1 MKKPELVVP
10 SPNEKVAKL
19 ALEAGADTVYLPLTG
34 HVSIR
39 FASKFFSL
47 DDIPPLTDFAHERQ
61 KKVFMVANG
70 FPKMGGEKTYQDII
84 KRGMEIGVDGIVLG
98 SIGLLRWAAKLKKA
112 NGYPGSIIAS
122 GIVSAVSSR
131 SPRFLAGIGV
141 DRIIVPRLMSI
152 AELGDYAKNAPVEF
166 EVYTHGFLC
175 SAWDGKLC
183 KLPEHIF
190 GRHIEQGAC
199 IVNPQILEQDSDGVR
214 LPEGKVLKKCPNTE
228 ITDSGVLSFSE
239 NKPMVSACFCD
250 FETVVA
256 GKKLPFRV
264 AEQTLQS
271 ELFAIPELIKL
282 GTAGFKIIPE
292 GGGEENIAKT
302 VSVWRAA
309 IDSFIESPDTWYV
322 KEEWMAQFLRRY
334 PRVVFDASMRRDFL

>member
-10 SPNEKVAKL
+10 SPNETVARL

-39 FASKFFSL
+39 FASRFFSI
-47 DDIPPLTDFAHERQ
+47 DDIPRLASFAHERQ

-70 FPKMGGEKTYQDII
+70 FPKMGEEKTYQDII

-112 NGYPGSIIAS
+112 NGYSGSIIAS

-131 SPRFLAGIGV
+131 SPRFLANIGV
-141 DRIIVPRLMSI
+141 DRIIVPRLLNS
-152 AELGDYAKNAPVEF
+152 AELADYAKNTSVEF

-190 GRHIEQGAC
+190 GRHIEHGAC
-199 IVNPQILEQDSDGVR
+199 IVNPHILKQDSDGVR
-214 LPEGKVLKKCPNTE
+214 LPEGKVLKKSPNTE
-228 ITDSGVLSFSE
+228 IKDSGILSFSE
-239 NKPMVSACFCD
+239 SKPMVSACFCD
-250 FETVVA
+250 FETVVD
-256 GKKLPFRV
+256 GKKLPFKV

-271 ELFAIPELIKL
+271 ELFAIPKLIKL
-282 GTAGFKIIPE
+282 GTAGFKVIPE
-292 GGGEENIAKT
+292 GGGEENIVQT
-302 VSVWRAA
+302 VSVWRTA
-309 IDSFIESPDTWYV
+309 IDSFMESPDTWHV
-322 KEEWMAQFLRRY
+322 KDEWMLPFLRRY
-334 PRVVFDASMRRDFL
+334 PRVAFDASMRRDFI